1 MYKILFVSAL
11 NTELK
16 VVKQEIK
23 KISQKEFDIDF
34 FAHWVGNYSTIL
46 QLTKTLSQKK
56 YDFVINIW
64 VCGYKTPPNLPL
76 SGEGKYIPEKVIQ
89 VAHSYNLA
97 NKKEIIYPIVLEFA
111 ALKSISCSEIPVF
124 EPKVLW
130 EYNFVDMES
139 YGFEKVCESFK
150 VARISLKVPVDK
162 VWEETKN
169 FDISYAQWLLE
180 KNIDYEKLLTKINK
194 YLEKLPKKYNPEKY
208 SELFSFT
215 FSEKIIFE
223 KWYYKFVSL
232 FVWEDFEDFFQEN
245 KHLEKKK
252 FLEALKNKL
261 SEYKI

>member
-16 VVKQEIK
+16 IVKQEVK

-64 VCGYKTPPNLPL
+64 VCGHNLN
-76 SGEGKYIPEKVIQ
+76 EKPEVIQ

-130 EYNFVDMES
+130 ENNFIDMES

-180 KNIDYEKLLTKINK
+180 KNIDYEKLLTKIKK

-245 KHLEKKK
+245 KHLQKKK